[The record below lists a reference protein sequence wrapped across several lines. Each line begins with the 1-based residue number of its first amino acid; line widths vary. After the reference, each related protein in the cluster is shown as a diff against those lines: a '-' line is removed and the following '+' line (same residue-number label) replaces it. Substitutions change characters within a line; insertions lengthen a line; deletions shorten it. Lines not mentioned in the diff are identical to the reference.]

1 MMLKMKA
8 TGNHASHPSKGL
20 KPLEGSLGRRI
31 EIMDTTLRDGE
42 QTSGVSFLPSEKLQ
56 IAKLLLEELK
66 VDRIE
71 VASARVSEGE
81 LEGVQKITQWA
92 AKKGYLDRVE
102 VLGFVDTPVSVNWI
116 VEAGG
121 KVLNLL
127 TKGSM
132 NHLVHQLKKTPE
144 QHFADIQKSISY
156 AQEMGVS
163 VNVYLEDW
171 SNGMRNSPE
180 YTLSLIEFL
189 TKQSVKRIMLPDTLG
204 LLSPKE
210 VKAFFEQIVAQF
222 PAVHFDFHAHND
234 YDLSVAN
241 VLEAISNGAAGLHTT
256 INGLGERAGN
266 APLESVIAVIKDF
279 TDLEIGV
286 QEQKIFR
293 VSKLV
298 EQFSGQHIPANKPVV
313 GENVF
318 TQTAGIHADGDNKK
332 NLYFND
338 LMPERFGRQRKYA
351 LGKTS
356 GKANIL
362 KNLEEL
368 GISLEK
374 DELAKVTQR
383 IIELGDKKERVT
395 TEDLPYIISDVLQ
408 NNSISKHI
416 SIEGYHM
423 THSKGLKPTVQLRM
437 SIHGKFYDEIATGD
451 GQYDSFMRALKKIYK
466 TLGRELP
473 KLTDYHV
480 SIPPGG
486 KTDAFVET
494 VITWDYG
501 KIFKTKG
508 LDPDQTVAA
517 MMATEKMLNIIENM
531 NYQPTKEESTYY
543 GNQYRTVAR

>member
-1 MMLKMKA
+1 MELK
-8 TGNHASHPSKGL
+8 
-20 KPLEGSLGRRI
+20 RRI

-71 VASARVSEGE
+71 VASARVSDGE
-81 LEGVQKITQWA
+81 LAGVQKITKWA
-92 AKKGYLDRVE
+92 AEKGYLDRVE
-102 VLGFVDTPVSVNWI
+102 VLGFVDTPASVDWLVI
-116 VEAGG
+116 AGA
-121 KVLNLL
+121 KVMNLL
-127 TKGSM
+127 TKGSL
-132 NHLVHQLKKTPE
+132 NHLTHQLKKTPE
-144 QHFADIQKSISY
+144 QHFEEIANCIDY
-156 AQEMGVS
+156 ANSKGIA

-171 SNGMRNSPE
+171 SNGMRNSPSYAIE
-180 YTLSLIEFL
+180 LIEFL
-189 TKQSVKRIMLPDTLG
+189 TTLPVKRIMLPDTLG
-204 LLSPKE
+204 LLSPEETKSY
-210 VKAFFEQIVAQF
+210 FIQISTKY
-222 PAVHFDFHAHND
+222 PKVHFDFHAHND

-241 VLEAISNGAAGLHTT
+241 VMEAMLHGASGIHTT

-279 TDLEIGV
+279 TDFEINA
-286 QEQKIFR
+286 QEQKVYR

-338 LMPERFGRQRKYA
+338 LMPERFGRKRKYA

-374 DELAKVTQR
+374 EELTKVTQR

-408 NNSISKHI
+408 NNSIAKEI

-423 THSKGLKPTVQLRM
+423 THSKGLKPSVQLRLN
-437 SIHGKFYDEIATGD
+437 IQGKSYNASATGD
-451 GQYDSFMRALKKIYK
+451 GQYDSFMKAVKKIYK
-466 TLGRELP
+466 SRKKDLP
-473 KLTDYHV
+473 KLIDYHV

-494 VITWDYG
+494 VITWDFG

-517 MMATEKMLNIIENM
+517 MMATEKMLNIIETLN
-531 NYQPTKEESTYY
+531 QTTHSEESKFY
-543 GNQYRTVAR
+543 GNEYSAIAR